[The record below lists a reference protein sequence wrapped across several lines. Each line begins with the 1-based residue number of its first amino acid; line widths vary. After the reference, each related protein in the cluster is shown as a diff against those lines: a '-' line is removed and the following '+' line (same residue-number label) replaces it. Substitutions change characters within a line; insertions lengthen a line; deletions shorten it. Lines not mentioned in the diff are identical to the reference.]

1 MSHHTIDCRG
11 NYNPVVVLDRW
22 HIYVPYTHNRLSHDW
37 QVWHSCIICCNLHL
51 LCRTS
56 THGCKVGC
64 ASVSETKSGL
74 ILRIFVSIVSRVLK
88 VQGLEIVW
96 IFLMQA
102 TVVTSFRSAVK
113 PRRTLHVEG
122 ERYTLFIYKNKFY
135 KNNEAQM
142 YPKIKNNWAS
152 ASHAKVTAS
161 FCWKTQRITSLHVHF
176 IAGLSAVRNTEW
188 AEKKIKTVP
197 HMFHDSAEVY
207 IRQQETYTIEIK
219 LTL

>member
-1 MSHHTIDCRG
+1 
-11 NYNPVVVLDRW
+11 
-22 HIYVPYTHNRLSHDW
+22 
-37 QVWHSCIICCNLHL
+37 
-51 LCRTS
+51 
-56 THGCKVGC
+56 
-64 ASVSETKSGL
+64 
-74 ILRIFVSIVSRVLK
+74 
-88 VQGLEIVW
+88 
-96 IFLMQA
+96 MQA

-152 ASHAKVTAS
+152 ASFQGLS
-161 FCWKTQRITSLHVHF
+161 
-176 IAGLSAVRNTEW
+176 GLSAVRNTEW